1 MDYPF
6 FEVRAVKTVNALT
19 IRNNLGRVL
28 QELDEK
34 KEPILVTK
42 GRQVRAVL
50 ITPEDYQRRFID
62 RLAEERK
69 QEWIRK
75 LDELR
80 APRLG
85 DVSTMDV
92 LRELR
97 GGAS

>member
-85 DVSTMDV
+85 EVSTMDV